1 MLVVNIQQMTN
12 LFFAGHLGD
21 GSMIAAIGLGIL
33 IQNVFIETIMWSFN
47 ASLENL
53 VSQAVGAG
61 SLRNCGIYLNQGT
74 FVLLIAF
81 LFIYLLMVKVEEFL
95 IYLDQD
101 PVVSEKTE
109 QYVLWYMPALFIY
122 MINDLNRKF
131 LNSFRMTM
139 VPFLSFTISV
149 AFHPVWVKIF
159 VIDYGLGLQ
168 GIALAGTITNLI
180 TFTVIKVF
188 IRN

>member
-1 MLVVNIQQMTN
+1 
-12 LFFAGHLGD
+12 
-21 GSMIAAIGLGIL
+21 
-33 IQNVFIETIMWSFN
+33 
-47 ASLENL
+47 
-53 VSQAVGAG
+53 
-61 SLRNCGIYLNQGT
+61 
-74 FVLLIAF
+74 
-81 LFIYLLMVKVEEFL
+81 MVKVEEFL

-159 VIDYGLGLQ
+159 VIEYGLGLQ

-188 IRN
+188 IRNQPSLAETRVPFFDKSTFDRAGLRQYMKLALPLIATTFLAIWYLEQMTLAAGLISMED

>member
-61 SLRNCGIYLNQGT
+61 SLRNCGIYLN
-74 FVLLIAF
+74 
-81 LFIYLLMVKVEEFL
+81 
-95 IYLDQD
+95 
-101 PVVSEKTE
+101 
-109 QYVLWYMPALFIY
+109 
-122 MINDLNRKF
+122 
-131 LNSFRMTM
+131 
-139 VPFLSFTISV
+139 
-149 AFHPVWVKIF
+149 
-159 VIDYGLGLQ
+159 
-168 GIALAGTITNLI
+168 
-180 TFTVIKVF
+180 
-188 IRN
+188 